1 LDLKSEIEKDAK
13 QFFREGRTL
22 LLLFAAPMLVLLV
35 LGGVFGRTTAE
46 VGGITLG
53 LCDMDNGSVSNLFS
67 SGIKNSTNVLDYSNM
82 TGCGQFV
89 EQEVKQG
96 RLGAAVVIPQGFQK
110 GIEGGVSQNL
120 TVYIDNSRIQTAPSL
135 EAFLKAAVQDTGQKI
150 GTQFISTV
158 WGKLDNA
165 GAQLEGL
172 LTKVNDTRQG
182 ALSMR
187 ARLNSTRESL
197 GSINFSVLDDQIDAA
212 NSTVGLSLDSL
223 DKAEANLTQI
233 ESRFTVYDEELNQSE
248 SDLIGINETLG
259 NASAYIQGARQGIN
273 CTDPVFTAY
282 CFSLDSLNSSVGS
295 AKGQVES
302 RIAKIEDARQG
313 LAAANATI
321 QEFRQDIS
329 TARGAAAD
337 ARLRLANMSVF
348 TARLQSNRDEA
359 ISTINDVD
367 SSLDELVNKTYELEE
382 IINQSSGQISEI
394 TSKTPASVVS
404 PILLAPE
411 RLFGQRTFFD
421 FLLPS
426 LLPMILMFVSL
437 FLSSTSL
444 VRDKNNGTLGRIML
458 SQVNP
463 LEYCAVKVVSY
474 TVVLLPE
481 AVLLTLIVS
490 VVYGAFSAVDI
501 GTSIFVFETLTL
513 LMLAF
518 IAIGIL
524 IAVYSESEATAFLAS
539 LVVGLP
545 LLFLSGMLFP
555 FEFMPSSMALAGQ
568 ASPLTQAVLSMQSVM
583 LYHSPQAVGFGIL
596 LLYAVVF
603 TIAAAASIRNMRFR

>member
-53 LCDMDNGSVSNLFS
+53 LCDMDNGSVSNLFA
-67 SGIKNSTNVLDYSNM
+67 SGVKNSTNVLDYSNM

-182 ALSMR
+182 ALGMR

-212 NSTVGLSLDSL
+212 NSTVSLSLDSL

-233 ESRFTVYDEELNQSE
+233 ESRFSVYDEELNQSE

-259 NASAYIQGARQGIN
+259 NASAYIQGAQQGIN

-282 CFSLDSLNSSVGS
+282 CFSLDSLNSSIGS

-302 RIAKIEDARQG
+302 RIAKIEDARKG

-321 QEFRQDIS
+321 QEFRQDIA
-329 TARGAAAD
+329 TARGGAAD
-337 ARLRLANMSVF
+337 ARLRLANMSAF
-348 TARLQSNRDEA
+348 TTRLQSNRDDA

-367 SSLDELVNKTYELEE
+367 SSLDELVNKTYEFEG
-382 IINQSSGQISEI
+382 IINQSSEQISEI

-463 LEYCAVKVVSY
+463 LEYCAMKVVSY

-524 IAVYSESEATAFLAS
+524 IAVYSESEATAFLSS

-555 FEFMPSSMALAGQ
+555 FEFMPSSMSLAGQ

-596 LLYAVVF
+596 LLYAVIF